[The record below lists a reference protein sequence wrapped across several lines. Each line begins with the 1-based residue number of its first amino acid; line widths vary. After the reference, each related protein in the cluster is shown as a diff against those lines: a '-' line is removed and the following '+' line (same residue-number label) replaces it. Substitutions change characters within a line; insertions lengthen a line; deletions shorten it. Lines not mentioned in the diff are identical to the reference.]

1 MSSRQNTA
9 RAMSMVRLAGLGLA
23 VALIGGC
30 GGSATSTPAPPP
42 PDTPA
47 DFLTTAT
54 VSSDNTQGKT
64 LLVFDPAAPNPPR
77 LSIPLSATDNYRT
90 TYLTKVDPATGAY
103 TIIGTSNVVYV
114 QNGMTYQVNLRKT
127 SANTPTRI
135 SSLSTACSLDDP
147 VSEAMLPVTEA
158 GPDGQCATTADNRVV
173 YVRIN
178 DAVTAPPLSLPAGVT
193 LIDSLPDANYTTA
206 LWFLARDTRGSTP
219 KLTLY
224 SPTLTLVG
232 DVTGGQGVTD
242 FQMASDLSQPIMSTY
257 AYADATLRQLTWSAT
272 GATLSASLHN
282 FATPLTQDDFGY
294 LSDANSFYFTDG
306 LAVYRITGTAAPVL
320 LTTLDAA
327 LGNSAELR
335 LATANHLVL
344 RQWSSTFATPNSLR
358 RLSKQGGTAVT
369 LVTSPTTLA
378 AGHAGDNV
386 FYETFAWTNSPTTLT
401 ATMRRIGIDGSNDT
415 LIVDQADSFVM
426 SVHPR
431 VWSLHDLAQP
441 AGFLWC
447 ERAAGDTNCRNGSI
461 KLYNIG
467 TGITTTLGQL
477 SHTGA
482 YSSWNPFMGWL
493 ELPLFPSIDTPLVMR
508 SEGRVQGS
516 TVVENEVYVAQPGVA
531 NSLVRVT
538 PGL

>member
-9 RAMSMVRLAGLGLA
+9 RAMSLVRLASLGLA

-47 DFLTTAT
+47 GFLTAAT
-54 VSSDNTQGKT
+54 VSSNNALGKT

-77 LSIPLSATDNYRT
+77 LSIPLSATDNYQT
-90 TYLTKVDPATGAY
+90 TYMTKVDPATGAY
-103 TIIGTSNVVYV
+103 TIIGASNVVYV

-158 GPDGQCATTADNRVV
+158 GPDGQCATTGDNRVV
-173 YVRIN
+173 YVRID

-193 LIDSLPDANYTTA
+193 LVEALPDASYTTA
-206 LWFLARDTRGSTP
+206 LFFLTRDTRGSTP

-232 DVTGGQGVTD
+232 DVTGGQGVID
-242 FQMASDLSQPIMSTY
+242 FRRASDLRQPGMSNH
-257 AYADATLRQLTWSAT
+257 AYADATLRKLTWSAA
-272 GATLSASLHN
+272 GATLSTSLHS
-282 FATPLTQDDFGY
+282 FATPLTQGGSGFNS

-306 LAVYRITGTAAPVL
+306 LAVYSITGTAAPVL

-327 LGNSAELR
+327 LGSRADIS
-335 LATANHLVL
+335 LATADHLL
-344 RQWSSTFATPNSLR
+344 LQQRSSSLANMLS
-358 RLSKQGGTAVT
+358 LSKQGGAALT
-369 LVTSPTTLA
+369 LVTSPLTFAL
-378 AGHAGDNV
+378 GHAGNTV
-386 FYETFAWTNSPTTLT
+386 FYETITRTPSATIT
-401 ATMRRIGIDGSNDT
+401 AVRRIDMDGSNDT
-415 LIVDQADSFVM
+415 LITDQADSFVM
-426 SVHPR
+426 SVLPR
-431 VWSLHDLAQP
+431 VWSLHDMSRY
-441 AGFLWC
+441 AGFMWC
-447 ERAAGDTNCRNGSI
+447 ERAAGDSSCSNGSI
-461 KLYNIG
+461 KLFNTS

-477 SHTGA
+477 SHAGT
-482 YSSWNPFMGWL
+482 YSSWNPFLASL
-493 ELPLFPSIDTPLVMR
+493 ELPFIDAPFVMR
-508 SEGRVQGS
+508 SEGWVQGS